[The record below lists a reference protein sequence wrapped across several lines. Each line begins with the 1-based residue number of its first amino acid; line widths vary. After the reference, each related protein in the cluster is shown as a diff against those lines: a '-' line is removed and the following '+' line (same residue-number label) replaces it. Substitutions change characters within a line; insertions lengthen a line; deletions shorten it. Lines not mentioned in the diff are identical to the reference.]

1 MPGYRSQDSE
11 QPVPS
16 LDGGTSS
23 EASSFER
30 LVLREL
36 VLADSLPRMPSP
48 GEWLGGREGQRFE
61 VLEELGHGAMGWVF
75 RARDRELQREV
86 ALKFLLSRKGLTEV
100 AQQEARVIARL
111 SHEHIVRIFDVG
123 EWSDTS
129 GTSRLPFLV
138 MECLEG
144 ESLAA
149 LLQRVR
155 WLEPKHALEL
165 LDGIVAGLAHA
176 HEHHVIH
183 RDLKPSNVFIT
194 RDDTAKLLDFG
205 LAWLTVSSSPG
216 TPSLPTAGTPAYMAP
231 EQWRGEP
238 QDERTDIWA
247 AGMLLFEMLTGTRPS
262 PSASSAELKA
272 WVTSEEP
279 MPSVL
284 TVRSVLPR
292 EVDAFLAMALA
303 KDPARRFPTARE
315 MREELREVQLR
326 LGFKQEVSRPTT
338 AERRQVALVSCQLT
352 GLAGSL
358 GHLDSEDL
366 GELESAFHQIC
377 KELIPSHGG
386 SIILSMGGEVLACFG
401 CIRGRED
408 DSERAV
414 QAALHLARHL
424 PEALRKQFPHLPAG
438 VPAARMG
445 VCTDRV
451 VLAERAIQGEGPR
464 IAEWLAQQVDAG
476 EVALSNTT
484 WRLVRR
490 LFESEPLEPR
500 TFKSLSGPMR
510 LQVHRVVGEREAYS
524 RFDRALADG
533 GLMPLVGRERELWR
547 LLGLWE
553 RARSGHGTFVLV
565 SGEAGIGKSRLLQEL
580 RERVAPEAFVLMP
593 FQCWPRFSA
602 GPLQAP
608 ISILQ
613 HLLHFSPE
621 GTPSQH
627 LRELT
632 DQLAA
637 LGMSAEQAQL
647 IGLFVALPVAE
658 DAPVRQLSP
667 EWRKERTFEALVEF
681 LRHMARER
689 PLLITVED
697 LQWVESLPL
706 ELLGFLGEH
715 LGEANVFVALS
726 ARPEFHFPWSR
737 SPWFHQFVVE
747 RLPAGLSAHLVKE
760 LARGRELPAELLQT
774 LVQKTDGVPLFIEE
788 MTRMVLEQTGSNAP
802 VPGELPHS
810 IPVTLHE
817 LLLARLDLLPSRQK
831 ALAQLCAVVGRDLF
845 LALLVKLTERGET
858 ELRWALAGLEEAG
871 LLQEQ
876 QGAHGPMFQFRHV
889 LIQEATRDSLSR
901 RERQRHHQHIAQ
913 VLAEHFPHVGET
925 RPEVLAHHYTE
936 AGEPEKAI
944 PYWARAGQGAS
955 LSAAHPEAVSYLSK
969 ALTLLRGLPEST
981 QRNQEELGLLM
992 ALGVPLMQTRG
1003 FRAPEVNQSYARVRE
1018 LMQEQVEAL
1027 PVDDLASW
1035 DPYISYAQADFHL
1048 RHWLAGHIVEQGRR
1062 QRRPRLLSLGYRM
1075 LAVDH
1080 LMWGQM
1086 QLARE
1091 HIGRSVAA
1099 GEEVEQEWTLDPRD
1113 GHNQVAALMVASFIF
1128 SALGEPEEAR
1138 RYSRNALALAKH
1150 IGQPH
1155 ILAYALTYSAVSC
1168 QLRRETQE
1176 ALELAVTAH
1185 AFSSEHD
1192 LGVWLAISAV
1202 IRGWASCML
1211 GQPAE
1216 GLPLLRQGIE
1226 RWRMLGMRASGP
1238 YNFILLAEAELGQG
1252 QIRKGAA
1259 ALLEALAWEATTG
1272 EHNYEVEQHRLQGEL
1287 LRARGRERAAKY
1299 HFFRAITVAREQG
1312 AGLFEL
1318 RAMVSLGGLLR
1329 DQGWRQVAR
1338 RLLESSCER
1347 LGADRHD
1354 SPDFQAARAMLE
1366 QLAGDA

>member
-1 MPGYRSQDSE
+1 MPGYRSPDSE
-11 QPVPS
+11 QPFPS
-16 LDGGTSS
+16 LTEGTSS
-23 EASSFER
+23 EDSSFEKF
-30 LVLREL
+30 VLREL
-36 VLADSLPRMPSP
+36 VLAESPPRMPSP
-48 GEWLGGREGQRFE
+48 GEWLGGREGRRFE

-100 AQQEARVIARL
+100 ALQEARAIARL

-123 EWSDTS
+123 EWSDTP
-129 GTSRLPFLV
+129 GTSGLPFLV

-149 LLQRVR
+149 LLERVR

-165 LDGIVAGLAHA
+165 LDGVIAGLAHA

-194 RDDTAKLLDFG
+194 RDGTAKLLDFG
-205 LAWLTVSSSPG
+205 LAWLAVAPSAR
-216 TPSLPTAGTPAYMAP
+216 TPFLPTAGTPAYMAP

-238 QDERTDIWA
+238 QDARTDIWA
-247 AGMLLFEMLTGTRPS
+247 VGMLLFEMLTGTHPS
-262 PSASSAELKA
+262 PGASSQELKA

-279 MPSVL
+279 VPSVL
-284 TVRSVLPR
+284 TVRSELPR
-292 EVDAFLAMALA
+292 ELDAFLAMALA

-315 MREELREVQLR
+315 MREELRELELR
-326 LGFKQEVSRPTT
+326 LGFRQEAGRPMT
-338 AERRQVALVSCQLT
+338 AERRQVTLVSCQLT
-352 GLAGSL
+352 GRTGSL
-358 GHLDSEDL
+358 AHLDSEDL
-366 GELESAFHQIC
+366 GELESAFHQAC
-377 KELIPSHGG
+377 KELIPAHGG

-401 CIRGRED
+401 CLRGRED

-424 PEALRKQFPHLPAG
+424 PEALHKQLPHLPAG

-451 VLAERAIQGEGPR
+451 VLQERAIQGEAPR
-464 IAEWLAQQVDAG
+464 MAGWLAQQVCAG
-476 EVALSNTT
+476 EVALGHTT

-490 LFESEPLEPR
+490 LFDSEPLEPR
-500 TFKSLSGPMR
+500 TFKGLSGPMR

-524 RFDRALADG
+524 RFDRTLADG
-533 GLMPLVGRERELWR
+533 GLMPLVGRERELRR
-547 LLGLWE
+547 LLELWE
-553 RARSGHGTFVLV
+553 QARGGRGTFVLV

-580 RERVAPEAFVLMP
+580 RERVAPEAFVLTP

-632 DQLAA
+632 DRLAA

-647 IGLFVALPVAE
+647 IGVYLALPVPE
-658 DAPVRQLSP
+658 DAPVSQLSP
-667 EWRKERTFEALVEF
+667 EWRKERTFEALAEL
-681 LRHMARER
+681 LRHMSRSH
-689 PLLITVED
+689 PLFITVED
-697 LQWVESLPL
+697 LQWADSLRL

-737 SPWFHQFVVE
+737 RPWFHQLGVE

-760 LARGRELPAELLQT
+760 LARGRELPAELLQA
-774 LVQKTDGVPLFIEE
+774 LVRKTDGVPLFIEE
-788 MTRMVLEQTGSNAP
+788 MTRMVLEQAGSDAAAP
-802 VPGELPHS
+802 AGLPQS

-845 LALLVKLTERGET
+845 LALLVQLTGRGET
-858 ELRWALAGLEEAG
+858 ELRWTLAGLEEAG
-871 LLQEQ
+871 LIQEQ
-876 QGAHGPMFQFRHV
+876 QGARGPMFQFRHV
-889 LIQEATRDSLSR
+889 LIQEAARDSLSR
-901 RERQRHHQHIAQ
+901 RERQRHHQHIAR
-913 VLAEHFPHVGET
+913 VLAEHFPQVGET

-936 AGEPEKAI
+936 AGELEKAI
-944 PYWARAGQGAS
+944 TYWARAGQRAS
-955 LSAAHPEAVSYLSK
+955 LSAAHPEAVSYLSR
-969 ALTLLRGLPEST
+969 ALTLLRGLPESR
-981 QRNQEELGLLM
+981 QRNQEELALLM
-992 ALGVPLMQTRG
+992 ALGVPLMQTQG
-1003 FRAPEVNQSYARVRE
+1003 FRTPEVNRAYARVRE
-1018 LMQEQVEAL
+1018 LMQEQVESL

-1035 DPYISYAQADFHL
+1035 DPFISYAQADFHL
-1048 RHWLAGHIVEQGRR
+1048 RHWLAGHLVEQGRS
-1062 QRRPRLLSLGYRM
+1062 QRRPRLLSLGHRM

-1086 QLARE
+1086 HLARE
-1091 HIGRSVAA
+1091 HIERSVAA
-1099 GEEVEQEWTLDPRD
+1099 GEDVEQEGALDARD

-1128 SALGEPEEAR
+1128 SALGQPEEAR
-1138 RYSRNALALAKH
+1138 RYSRDSLTLAEH
-1150 IGQPH
+1150 VGQPH

-1176 ALELAVTAH
+1176 AYELALTAH
-1185 AFSSEHD
+1185 AFSSEHG
-1192 LGVWLAISAV
+1192 LGVWLAMSAV

-1211 GQPAE
+1211 GECRE

-1226 RWRMLGMRASGP
+1226 RWRMLGLRASVP
-1238 YNFILLAEAELGQG
+1238 YNFILLSEGELQRGQL
-1252 QIRKGAA
+1252 RKSAA
-1259 ALLEALAWEATTG
+1259 ALLEALAWEETTG
-1272 EHNYEVEQHRLQGEL
+1272 EYSYGAELHRVQGEL
-1287 LRARGRERAAKY
+1287 LRASGRERAAKY
-1299 HFFRAITVAREQG
+1299 GFLRAISVAREQG

-1318 RAMVSLGGLLR
+1318 RAMVGLVRLLR
-1329 DQGWRQVAR
+1329 EQGRPRVAQ
-1338 RLLESSCER
+1338 RLLARTCER

-1354 SPDFQAARAMLE
+1354 SPDFQEARALLE
-1366 QLAGDA
+1366 QLIH